1 MNGIDGETGEPLPP
15 VTLEHLAALARGESI
30 PAEHVADAQFW
41 RRQGGKGLRSGDPR
55 KLGEAGWGVI
65 FAQDDPQADAIYEA
79 LEDLL
84 ELRRSQ
90 MGLREHYYREYRGA
104 KGYRAQETKRKFLS
118 RFGVGPGA
126 ADPEFMPYYLLLVG
140 DPETIPYEFQY
151 QLDMQY
157 AVGRIWF
164 ETIEEYK
171 RYAQNVVAAE
181 KSPKSGA
188 RSTAFFAPQHPED
201 AATELSA
208 TRLAA
213 PLVRLAAEKR
223 PDWTIHTAIGTD
235 AMKDRL
241 RGFLGGGETPDF
253 LFTAGHGMVYA
264 NGHPRQLTHQG
275 ALMCQDWPGSHQW
288 HERIP
293 PEFFFSG
300 DDVNGACLSGLIS
313 FHFACFS
320 AGMPA
325 CSDFSPQKRVQA
337 APKPFV
343 ARLPRRLLQAGA
355 LAVVGHVDTAWPC
368 SIEWPGA
375 GAHIHA
381 FEDALDRLLSGHPVG
396 SAMEPFGVRFA
407 DLSSDLSS
415 SLEEEKQG
423 GKVDDQELAEL
434 WMNSHDTRNYIVLG
448 DPAVRLVQP
457 EAKP

>member
-1 MNGIDGETGEPLPP
+1 
-15 VTLEHLAALARGESI
+15 
-30 PAEHVADAQFW
+30 
-41 RRQGGKGLRSGDPR
+41 
-55 KLGEAGWGVI
+55 
-65 FAQDDPQADAIYEA
+65 
-79 LEDLL
+79 
-84 ELRRSQ
+84 
-90 MGLREHYYREYRGA
+90 
-104 KGYRAQETKRKFLS
+104 
-118 RFGVGPGA
+118 
-126 ADPEFMPYYLLLVG
+126 
-140 DPETIPYEFQY
+140 
-151 QLDMQY
+151 
-157 AVGRIWF
+157 
-164 ETIEEYK
+164 
-171 RYAQNVVAAE
+171 
-181 KSPKSGA
+181 
-188 RSTAFFAPQHPED
+188 
-201 AATELSA
+201 
-208 TRLAA
+208 
-213 PLVRLAAEKR
+213 
-223 PDWTIHTAIGTD
+223 
-235 AMKDRL
+235 
-241 RGFLGGGETPDF
+241 
-253 LFTAGHGMVYA
+253 
-264 NGHPRQLTHQG
+264 
-275 ALMCQDWPGSHQW
+275 MCQDWPGSHQW

-325 CSDFSPQKRVQA
+325 CSDFSPQKRVQV

-355 LAVVGHVDTAWPC
+355 LAVIGHVDTAWPC